1 MTIIREGRMWTQG
14 RLAEE
19 AGVSP
24 TTVSGIENG
33 RISRPHFGTM
43 RKLARALGVEPEE
56 LLSAA
61 RPSGGAASR
70 PPAVAR
76 LSLEWATSSR
86 EEEFEEGLD
95 EATLGRLMALSRELG
110 EERERLLRF
119 YGEARGR
126 DERRLIKGRVREVA
140 ARHGSVEV
148 SIAHHPDVEPSPEED
163 RGHDA
168 ESGVEAPR

>member
-1 MTIIREGRMWTQG
+1 MWTQG

-33 RISRPHFGTM
+33 RISRPHFGTV
-43 RKLARALGVEPEE
+43 RKLAGALGVEPEE
-56 LLSAA
+56 LLSVAH
-61 RPSGGAASR
+61 PSGGREAR
-70 PPAVAR
+70 PPSAAR

-95 EATLGRLMALSRELG
+95 EATLGRLMSLSRELG

-140 ARHGSVEV
+140 ARHGSIEV
-148 SIAHHPDVEPSPEED
+148 SIAHHPDLEPSPEED
-163 RGHDA
+163 RGRT
-168 ESGVEAPR
+168 EEPEVEGPR